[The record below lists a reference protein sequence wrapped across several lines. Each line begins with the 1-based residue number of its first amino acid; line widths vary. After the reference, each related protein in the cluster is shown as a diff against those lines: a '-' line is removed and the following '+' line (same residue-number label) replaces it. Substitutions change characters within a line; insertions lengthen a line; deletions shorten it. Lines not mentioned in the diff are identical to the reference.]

1 MSHGS
6 AIPAVSNSFNS
17 APRLKSV
24 RKRHGRQSAPLI
36 HHCKSTMW
44 TTSPHTQRL
53 WMCWL
58 MGQDL
63 THTPSQAP
71 GNARYDRCPPKIHFH
86 CEAWEIPRQLSALTL
101 YRCEQSVLDYCHA
114 HLSLHLNMGM
124 DPTTQELGGPR
135 PAGYHS
141 GLMAALP
148 SETVLPCPQTHSLH
162 QWAVHSVRLCV

>member
-6 AIPAVSNSFNS
+6 TIPAVLNSFS
-17 APRLKSV
+17 SDPWLKNA
-24 RKRHGRQSAPLI
+24 RKRHGRLSAPLI

-44 TTSPHTQRL
+44 TTSLRTQRL

-86 CEAWEIPRQLSALTL
+86 YEAWEVNFLTICREKYFFSPLLLSVFLGYGSKGQCMVTCFAICWVCSVPCDYPAL
-101 YRCEQSVLDYCHA
+101 VLNHA
-114 HLSLHLNMGM
+114 
-124 DPTTQELGGPR
+124 
-135 PAGYHS
+135 
-141 GLMAALP
+141 
-148 SETVLPCPQTHSLH
+148 VLLLKYDSN
-162 QWAVHSVRLCV
+162 